1 MDFRVHKTFFFYF
14 FFTSNNEMIGS
25 CTPLLPWIGQA
36 EQKKMDEYFT
46 LIIANG
52 RICYFFLSLVI

>member
-1 MDFRVHKTFFFYF
+1 
-14 FFTSNNEMIGS
+14 MIGS

-52 RICYFFLSLVI
+52 RICYFFFIFSDIIIALQITHFIMR